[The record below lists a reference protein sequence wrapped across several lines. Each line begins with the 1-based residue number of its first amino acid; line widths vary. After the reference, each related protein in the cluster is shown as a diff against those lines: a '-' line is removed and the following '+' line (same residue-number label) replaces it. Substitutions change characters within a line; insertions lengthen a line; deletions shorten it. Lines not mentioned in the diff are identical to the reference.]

1 MDGMWARES
10 QEESRVT
17 LGVSA
22 CTVKGPGLLL
32 PEMGRPCGGVGH
44 WKETRA
50 NLRQVRLAQVT
61 WGMWGHHRSLQSR
74 R

>member
-17 LGVSA
+17 LGVLA

-32 PEMGRPCGGVGH
+32 PEMGRPWRGWVIG
-44 WKETRA
+44 
-50 NLRQVRLAQVT
+50 
-61 WGMWGHHRSLQSR
+61 R
-74 R
+74 RRERTSGR